1 MWLREMVSVCGAQE
15 RYSMD
20 GVYEEGE
27 KGGVNRV
34 RGVEGKNNNRIT
46 TTNRKRRRRKRKR
59 RR

>member
-1 MWLREMVSVCGAQE
+1 MVSVCGAQE